1 MPEPFLDA
9 NIILPGKLRFYKVF
23 DLYVDIN
30 ISFADAYHAALMQR
44 GSLNQIVS
52 FDKGFDRVSGIKRIE
67 P

>member
-23 DLYVDIN
+23 ALYVDIN
-30 ISFADAYHAALMQR
+30 ISFADAYHAVLMQQ